1 MSAARRPSALLV
13 DSKAMHG
20 GGQRMLA
27 LLAQALAGWRVGVVR
42 PPAAVDPPAAFAGL
56 PVVRLSFPDYPAGLS
71 RPLAQLRASGPVARC
86 CFALLDELR
95 RSRPDVV
102 VANDLYA
109 LIPLLP
115 ACRLL
120 RIPLLFY
127 VHGCDLPR
135 GRMPGLLVRGCA
147 GAIACCAAA
156 GAALPALPRR
166 LWIVPNAVPARAAGG
181 DAGWR
186 DGWSDRWVFG
196 FVGRIDANKNL
207 GGLLEAFAACV
218 GALDAAGAPAACLV
232 AGSGPLAAEAGR
244 LAADPRLA
252 GRVRF
257 LGEVADGA
265 SLIAGLDALV
275 LPSRSEAAP
284 LVISEAQ
291 LAGVPVLA
299 TRCGGIPELVEDGA
313 TGVLAASPAPADLAA
328 GLLRLRRIGRG
339 DALVLRALA
348 AARQRADLGAY
359 ATAMRGV
366 LESFLPGDAGRR
378 A

>member
-1 MSAARRPSALLV
+1 
-13 DSKAMHG
+13 
-20 GGQRMLA
+20 MLA
-27 LLAQALAGWRVGVVR
+27 HLARALAGWKVGVVR
-42 PPAAVDPPAAFAGL
+42 PPVAADPVGAFAGRR
-56 PVVRLSFPDYPAGLS
+56 VVRISFPDYPAGLS
-71 RPLAQLRASGPVARC
+71 RPLAQLRASGAVARC
-86 CFALLDELR
+86 CLELLGLLR
-95 RSRPDVV
+95 RIRPDVV

-120 RIPLLFY
+120 RVPLLFY

-135 GRMPGLLVRGCA
+135 GRLPGLLVRGCA
-147 GAIACCAAA
+147 GTIACCAAA
-156 GAALPALPRR
+156 GAALPASSRR
-166 LWIVPNAVPARAAGG
+166 LWVVPNAVPVRPAGD

-186 DGWSDRWVFG
+186 AGWREHWVFG

-207 GGLLEAFAACV
+207 GSLLEAFADCV
-218 GALDAAGAPAACLV
+218 DALDAQGAPAACVV

-244 LAADPRLA
+244 LAGDPRLA

-257 LGEVADGA
+257 LGEVEDGA
-265 SLIAGLDALV
+265 ALIAGLDALV

-313 TGVLAASPAPADLAA
+313 TGILAASPTPADLAA
-328 GLLRLRRIGRG
+328 GLQRLRRIGRA
-339 DALVLRALA
+339 DALVERAFA
-348 AARQRADLGAY
+348 AALQRADMAAY
-359 ATAMRGV
+359 ALAMRRV
-366 LESFLPGDAGRR
+366 LESFLPASIGRR
-378 A
+378 T